1 MELKNYEIKNSL
13 VDMDSRTFEGY
24 ASTWDLDQTGDII
37 HAGAFTKSIQEAFP
51 AKRIKVLWQ
60 HNEPLGMPL
69 EMRED
74 SNGLYVKGKVSKTR
88 LGDEALELMRDGVVD
103 RMSIGF
109 MIPKGKA
116 DYDDEGVR
124 HIREVKLME
133 FSPVT
138 FPANE
143 AAVITGVKMINDAI
157 HNGAH
162 IQDMASLAKA
172 IDDLKALIAKLEP
185 ESTPEPIE
193 PPSEDVEALLASIK
207 HLASI
212 GRKN

>member
-1 MELKNYEIKNSL
+1 MELKNYEIKESL
-13 VDMDSRTFEGY
+13 IDMDARTFEGY
-24 ASTWDLDQTGDII
+24 ASTWDVDQTGDII
-37 HAGAFTKSIQEAFP
+37 HSGAFAKSIQEGFP
-51 AKRIKVLWQ
+51 AKRIKILWQ
-60 HNEPLGMPL
+60 HNQPLGMPL

-74 SNGLYVKGKVSKTR
+74 SNGLYVKGKVSKTA

-116 DYDDEGVR
+116 DYDENGTR
-124 HIREVKLME
+124 HIREVKLLE

-143 AAVITGVKMINDAI
+143 AAVITGVKMINDAL

-162 IQDMASLAKA
+162 IEDISSLVKA
-172 IDDLKALIAKLEP
+172 IDDLKTLIAKGEP
-185 ESTPEPIE
+185 QYSTPEQLE
-193 PPSEDVEALLASIK
+193 PSSEDIEALLASIK
-207 HLASI
+207 HFGALS
-212 GRKN
+212 R

>member
-1 MELKNYEIKNSL
+1 MELKNYEIKESL
-13 VDMDSRTFEGY
+13 IDMDARTFEGY
-24 ASTWDLDQTGDII
+24 ASTWDVDQTGDII
-37 HAGAFTKSIQEAFP
+37 HSGAFAKSIQEGFP
-51 AKRIKVLWQ
+51 AKRIKILWQ
-60 HNEPLGMPL
+60 HNQPLGMPL

-74 SNGLYVKGKVSKTR
+74 SNGLYVKGKVSKTA

-116 DYDDEGVR
+116 DYDENGTR
-124 HIREVKLME
+124 HIREVKLLE

-143 AAVITGVKMINDAI
+143 AAVITGVKMINDAL

-162 IQDMASLAKA
+162 IEDISSLVKA
-172 IDDLKALIAKLEP
+172 IDDLKTLIAKGEP
-185 ESTPEPIE
+185 QYSTPEQLE
-193 PPSEDVEALLASIK
+193 PSSEDIEALIASIK
-207 HLASI
+207 HLAAI
-212 GRKN
+212 GR

>member
-1 MELKNYEIKNSL
+1 MELKNYEIKESL
-13 VDMDSRTFEGY
+13 IDMDARTFEGY
-24 ASTWDLDQTGDII
+24 ASTWDVDQTGDII
-37 HAGAFTKSIQEAFP
+37 HSGAFAKSIQEGFP
-51 AKRIKVLWQ
+51 AKRIKILWQ
-60 HNEPLGMPL
+60 HNQPLGMPL

-74 SNGLYVKGKVSKTR
+74 SNGLYVKGKVSKTA

-116 DYDDEGVR
+116 DYDENGTR
-124 HIREVKLME
+124 HIREVKLLE

-143 AAVITGVKMINDAI
+143 AAVITGVKMINDAL

-162 IQDMASLAKA
+162 IDDIASLVKA
-172 IDDLKALIAKLEP
+172 IDDLKTLIAKGEP
-185 ESTPEPIE
+185 QSSTPEQFE
-193 PPSEDVEALLASIK
+193 PSSEDVEALIASIK
-207 HLASI
+207 HFGALS
-212 GRKN
+212 R